1 MNPHE
6 IEQILRENIAALDK
20 LKEIYDEYFLPG
32 NDEIILSTV
41 ADCDLI
47 HADDINPYW
56 VDEKLNELRN
66 KLLSLPL

>member
-20 LKEIYDEYFLPG
+20 LKEICDEYFLPEN
-32 NDEIILSTV
+32 NDVMLKTV
-41 ADCDLI
+41 TDCDLI
-47 HADDINPYW
+47 CADDINPYW